1 MSLYATV
8 VESKQFLHSIG
19 ICGKKKK
26 SWVMLEFCIREG
38 SEISHLKCR
47 SNLKIIVCFA
57 GMAKC

>member
-26 SWVMLEFCIREG
+26 ILGHVGILY
-38 SEISHLKCR
+38 
-47 SNLKIIVCFA
+47 
-57 GMAKC
+57 